1 MKPFYLQKNNVYFV
15 PILHGNFESALNARN
30 AFLEIEPDCL
40 LLELPESLQT
50 HFPEALNSLPE
61 IPVILLEREETTYFI
76 LEPCDSFVECGRLA
90 KKNKIPI
97 FTIDADI
104 ENYPMSSENFPDT
117 HSISVIGTK
126 TYFETILE
134 QEFEK
139 SDEDILRENVMAFN
153 IQKASKNHEKILV
166 LIGVTHLKSV
176 KEKFEDCNVRPFF
189 QKVKPTI
196 GVFNLHPESTREILL
211 EWAVLNSA
219 FENYRSNVEFFTE
232 KKIVEEDFG
241 NLKFVKNLN
250 SIRRKKTTE
259 ELIEEES
266 WSIFEKFAK
275 NQNRED
281 LILAC
286 FETAAIIFEKET
298 GEKVSRLSKK
308 QFLQLVRN
316 QAKISGKLMPRLFQ
330 ILYAARGIVDEN
342 FCYDFWNLLTLYP
355 YQNETGIFPT
365 IKLDPETIWFGTKKM
380 RVRRLWEGKG
390 KKRPKFNVKKR
401 KYEKNKGDWEREFEP
416 DSMCSF
422 PPEDIVIEDFGNF
435 LKNRGLQLVSEEH
448 SRTVPFQ
455 TSLADGIDIRETIR
469 NWHENKIYVKENLQI
484 KGSSSTVV
492 LIFDE
497 DKDENYTYCMT
508 WLGEHSQES
517 DMAFYSTNPQENI
530 VGPGISRVEYGG
542 LLLNSPPLRMFDIW
556 NDPDYYWLE
565 SKAEILLLAA
575 IEYSEEKFVIYV
587 ADKPPRSIFNSI
599 ASRYKRVIKY
609 IPKSSLS
616 PVMLKK
622 VRVMHILSG
631 NEKREI
637 ADDYIW

>member
-1 MKPFYLQKNNVYFV
+1 M

-30 AFLEIEPDCL
+30 SFLEIQPNCL
-40 LLELPESLQT
+40 LLELPDSLQN

-61 IPVILLEREETTYFI
+61 IAVILLERDETTYFI

-90 KKNKIPI
+90 KEKKIPI

-104 ENYPMSSENFPDT
+104 EDYPMKSENFPDS
-117 HSISVIGTK
+117 HSISVVGAK
-126 TYFETILE
+126 FFFGQILE
-134 QEFEK
+134 QEFKKSEK
-139 SDEDILRENVMAFN
+139 DLLRENVMAFN
-153 IQKASKNHEKILV
+153 IQKTSKNYEKVLV
-166 LIGVTHLKSV
+166 LIGVSHLKNV
-176 KEKFEDCNVRPFF
+176 FEKFENCNVRPFI
-189 QKVKPTI
+189 QQVKSTI
-196 GVFNLHPESTREILL
+196 GVFNLHPESTREVLS

-219 FENYRSNVEFFTE
+219 FENSRSNVDFFTE

-250 SIRRKKTTE
+250 SICRKKTTE

-275 NQNRED
+275 TQNRED

-286 FETAAIIFEKET
+286 FEVAKIIFEKET
-298 GEKVSRLSKK
+298 GERFSRFSKK
-308 QFLQLVRN
+308 QFIQFVRN
-316 QAKISGKLMPRLFQ
+316 QAKICGRLMPGLFQ

-342 FCYDFWNLLTLYP
+342 FCYAFWNVLTFYP
-355 YQNETGIFPT
+355 YQNETGVFPT
-365 IKLDPETIWFGTKKM
+365 IKLDPESIWFGTKKM
-380 RVRRLWEGKG
+380 RVRSFWQVKG
-390 KKRPKFNVKKR
+390 KKRPKFNIKKR

-416 DSMCSF
+416 NSICSF
-422 PPEDIVIEDFGNF
+422 PPEDIVIEGFGSF
-435 LKNRGLQLVSEEH
+435 LKNKGLQLVSEEH

-469 NWHENKIYVKENLQI
+469 NWHENKIYVKENLKI

-497 DKDENYTYCMT
+497 DKNENYTFCLT

-517 DMAFYSTNPQENI
+517 DMAFYSTNPKENI

-542 LLLNSPPLRMFDIW
+542 LLLNSPPLKMFDVW

-575 IEYSEEKFVIYV
+575 LEYSEEKFVIYV
-587 ADKPPRSIFNSI
+587 ADKPPRSIFSSI
-599 ASRYKRVIKY
+599 ATRYNRIIKY
-609 IPKSSLS
+609 IPKNNLS

-631 NEKREI
+631 NDKREI